1 VFLRSCIAVLA
12 GGAIFCQPIFAGEVK
27 VQLPQAE
34 VESKFGEQDFVGPLF
49 TETNTKIK
57 VTQRGIHALGP
68 SSTMSPQKSIRLM
81 PSVNQQSVD
90 PSGLSD
96 ISNYHESFRFR
107 GVEPTGGG
115 NPATPVNVE
124 NVPLSGRPGGGASIF
139 DMENAQSIAIY
150 KGGVPAEQAFGLTD
164 IGGKIDVQIRKPE
177 KAFGC
182 DLKQTLGNNR
192 FQRSFL
198 RVDTGMLPA
207 RTAGFLSYSHTRA
220 EKWKGSGESDRDNAM
235 LGLTQRIGSRINIE
249 AYAVYNNAQVNT
261 YRPLRY
267 AQAAA
272 LGANH
277 DSDYSDDPSDYF
289 YYDYNKND
297 FEDYSLLGKVEV
309 DVGVNSK
316 IALQPFYWNDS
327 GDYLET
333 ITTRSGGNRIRRWD
347 IDHDLFGVLSQYTC
361 RLKTA
366 AINLGYFYLEQ
377 QRPGPPTSWKLYQV
391 ASDGLVFDRW
401 QILSDSS
408 KHRLQMPFLSGEYAI
423 GDVTLQGGVKYLV
436 YRMPSITT
444 YDTTG
449 IADTSY
455 EKALDLATS
464 IEADASAASKDFQ
477 KILPNFG
484 ISWMIN
490 ENLSSYFSYGR
501 NYGMSVALYPYFIS
515 QKSSFYLE
523 GITLQDLWDRQEL
536 ETADNFDVGLRYITD
551 KLYIVPTLYFSKHQN
566 KAATYY
572 DPSLGASFPTTNA
585 DATAYG
591 VECELGATPFRNLS
605 LYVSASYNRFYF
617 SQDINAQ
624 DGSDIAVKGKQ
635 VPDAPVF
642 LYSGIV
648 SYQIAGFTFSPVVRY
663 TSDRY
668 GDVLHAEKIGDATIF
683 DFNMGY
689 TGTLPGL
696 KIKKLDVSLT
706 LNNLF
711 DKEYISIINTS
722 DYQTLGATYQPGAPF
737 TVYASISVAI

>member
-1 VFLRSCIAVLA
+1 MITGV
-12 GGAIFCQPIFAGEVK
+12 AIFCRPVFAEEVK

-57 VTQRGIHALGP
+57 VTRKGIHALGP
-68 SSTMSPQKSIRLM
+68 SCAMSPQKSIRLM

-90 PSGLSD
+90 PSGLAD

-150 KGGVPAEQAFGLTD
+150 KGGVPADRAFGLTD
-164 IGGKIDVQIRKPE
+164 IGGKIDVQVRKP
-177 KAFGC
+177 ASALGC
-182 DLKQTLGNNR
+182 NLKQTIGSNR

-198 RVDTGMLPA
+198 RIDTGLLPA
-207 RTAGFLSYSHTRA
+207 QTAGFFSYSRSSND
-220 EKWKGSGESDRDNAM
+220 KWKGPGESGRDNAM
-235 LGLTQRIGSRINIE
+235 LGLTQRIGSRVKAE
-249 AYAVYNNAQVNT
+249 VYAVYNNTEVNT

-267 AQAAA
+267 GQAAA
-272 LGANH
+272 LSANRKV
-277 DSDYSDDPSDYF
+277 DYSVNPSDYF

-297 FEDYSLLGKVEV
+297 FEDYSLLGKVEIEFGV
-309 DVGVNSK
+309 DSRITLK
-316 IALQPFYWNDS
+316 PFYWNDS
-327 GDYLET
+327 GYYLET
-333 ITTRSGGNRIRRWD
+333 ITTKSGDNRIRRWD
-347 IDHDLFGVLSQYTC
+347 IDHDLSGVLAQYTC
-361 RLKTA
+361 RLKA
-366 AINLGYFYLEQ
+366 ATFDLGYFFQEQ
-377 QRPGPPTSWKLYQV
+377 ERPGPPTSWKLYQV
-391 ASDGLVFDRW
+391 ASDSLVFDRW
-401 QILSDSS
+401 QILSNSS
-408 KHRLQMPFLSGEYAI
+408 KHRVQMPFLSGEYSMGA
-423 GDVTLQGGVKYLV
+423 VTLQGGLKYLV
-436 YRMPSITT
+436 YRMPSIAT

-449 IADTSY
+449 IPDTSY
-455 EKALDLATS
+455 ERALDLATS
-464 IEADASAASKDFQ
+464 IEADASASSKDFH
-477 KILPNFG
+477 KILPNCG

-490 ENLSSYFSYGR
+490 ENMSSYFSYGK

-515 QKSSFYLE
+515 QKNSFYLK

-551 KLYIVPTLYFSKHQN
+551 NLYFVPTLYYARHRN
-566 KAATYY
+566 KAAIYY

-605 LYVSASYNRFYF
+605 LYASASYNRFTF

-624 DGSDIAVKGKQ
+624 DGSVVAVKDKQ
-635 VPDAPVF
+635 VPDAPTF
-642 LYSGIV
+642 LCSGIV
-648 SYQIAGFTFSPVVRY
+648 SYQLGGFTLSPVVRY

-668 GDVLHAEKIGDATIF
+668 GDVLHAEKIGGTTIF
-683 DFNMGY
+683 DFNMSY
-689 TGTLPGL
+689 TRALPAL
-696 KIKKLDVSLT
+696 KIKKIDVSLT
-706 LNNLF
+706 LNNMF

-722 DYQTLGATYQPGAPF
+722 DYQTLGATYQAGAPF
-737 TVYASISVAI
+737 TVYASISVTL